1 MYNQPQIYPNFGN
14 YMSRQ
19 GVTFE
24 QVELAAEKI
33 LATGENPTIE
43 KVRRLLGGTG
53 SNSTLSKHLHGWRS
67 ERLMASSGVLPA
79 PNLPPDPINAA
90 VDRVWK
96 EMARESEVKIHAMR
110 AHYETETS
118 HIKQQLSSIQ
128 DAHDHLVSERDV
140 MQQELYQVTAQKELL
155 LLDVKAE
162 QQQSKII
169 QERHDA
175 LQRQY
180 QILKQESIERLAELH
195 LANQQALEQWQT
207 QIQLLQNQSAKQLD
221 DIKDHYETIRQNTLM
236 EIDSL
241 KTEKKLQEKNNSQ
254 LSSELHALKIE
265 LVELRV
271 ASNLLLQEKE
281 QRIKNLT
288 DGHDETA
295 RAVQEKLVQIN
306 SNVLTQLHAW
316 QTADMD
322 EFKQIKTHLLAT
334 DKIIAKLTQNVGS
347 LSVQTAISQKITEAS
362 SAHE

>member
-1 MYNQPQIYPNFGN
+1 
-14 YMSRQ
+14 MSRQ

-53 SNSTLSKHLHGWRS
+53 SNSTLAKHLHGWRT

-79 PNLPPDPINAA
+79 PNLPPDPVNAA

-96 EMARESEVKIHAMR
+96 EMARESEVKIHTMR
-110 AHYETETS
+110 AHYETETTN
-118 HIKQQLSSIQ
+118 IKQQLSSIQ
-128 DAHDHLVSERDV
+128 DAHDHLVSERDA

-155 LLDVKAE
+155 SLDVKAE

-195 LANQQALEQWQT
+195 LANQQALEQWQA

-221 DIKDHYETIRQNTLM
+221 DIKDHYETVRQQTLM
-236 EIDSL
+236 DIDSL

-254 LSSELHALKIE
+254 LMSELHALKIE
-265 LVELRV
+265 LAELRV
-271 ASNLLLQEKE
+271 GSNTLLQEKD
-281 QRIKNLT
+281 QRLKNLT
-288 DGHDETA
+288 DERAEIARTA
-295 RAVQEKLVQIN
+295 QEKLVKIN
-306 SNVLTQLHAW
+306 SDVLTQLHAW
-316 QTADMD
+316 QTANMD
-322 EFKQIKTHLLAT
+322 EFKQIKNHLLTT
-334 DKIIAKLTQNVGS
+334 DKAIAKLTQNTGS
-347 LSVQTAISQKITEAS
+347 LSIQRTASAKKIAETS
-362 SAHE
+362 IAHE